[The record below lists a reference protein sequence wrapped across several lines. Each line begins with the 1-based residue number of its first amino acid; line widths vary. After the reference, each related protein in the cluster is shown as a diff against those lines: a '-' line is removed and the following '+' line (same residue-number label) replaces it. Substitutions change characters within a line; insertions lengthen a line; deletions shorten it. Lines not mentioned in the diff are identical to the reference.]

1 MEHRETRPG
10 NLYEDEIFIR
20 KGRAREVHQLTVLH
34 VHVWM
39 WALMERN
46 RRLGVEVGTA
56 LLEAG
61 STVPRPTTICGRI
74 GGQDTGTASI
84 GSPYMQNEVQDEG
97 LTILDPKDATPP
109 TSTPQTLSSSMKLRR
124 DAFPK
129 PRIANGGHSFKLP
142 VLVTRTSAHVLGAK
156 KLHRP
161 ISYVGQIFTYLHPR
175 RDQHPQ
181 RTQQQVS
188 ARKPDSRAPAS
199 TLTGART
206 SKSA

>member
-61 STVPRPTTICGRI
+61 STVPRPTTSCGRI
-74 GGQDTGTASI
+74 GGQDTA
-84 GSPYMQNEVQDEG
+84 
-97 LTILDPKDATPP
+97 
-109 TSTPQTLSSSMKLRR
+109 
-124 DAFPK
+124 
-129 PRIANGGHSFKLP
+129 
-142 VLVTRTSAHVLGAK
+142 
-156 KLHRP
+156 LHRSALHTRRMKCVN
-161 ISYVGQIFTYLHPR
+161 ISEH
-175 RDQHPQ
+175 
-181 RTQQQVS
+181 
-188 ARKPDSRAPAS
+188 AS
-199 TLTGART
+199 
-206 SKSA
+206 